1 MNRVARFVPI
11 LTWLP
16 RYDRAWLPL
25 DVIAGLTVW
34 ALVVPESMAYAG
46 IAGVPVQY
54 GLYAVPLAVLGYL
67 IFGSSRQLFVGPS
80 ATVASISAVS
90 VGVVAAGNASGA
102 NVIVLTAALSLLV
115 GVLYLIGGLLR
126 LGFIA
131 RFFAKPVLDG
141 FIVGLG
147 IYIAVGQ
154 LHKLVGIPS
163 PAGDTVEVFVRD
175 IVAFPSWQP
184 WTVAVGF
191 LSLAALFAMARF
203 TPRVPGALVVVVLS
217 ILATKALDLTA
228 HGVAVVG
235 SVPTGFSFA
244 PWDTLTVDD
253 VVGLMPGAI
262 AVVIVGFAQSVAIAK
277 AYSAKYGYR
286 IDASQEMI
294 GYGAANLGAGV
305 LQGITVT
312 GSLSKSGAAE
322 EAGGKSPVLLAVVSA
337 LVLLTILLLAGLF
350 ADLPEAVLAAVVI
363 HAVSGMMKPT
373 ELVRL
378 RRAHQAEFWLALG
391 ALLGVIVVGILAG
404 IVIGVLFSFVLL
416 IRQLDHPHVGILGR
430 DDGRGLFRDLATH
443 PEFRPVPGALLYRF
457 EAPLIFANAEIF
469 TDDVLERLAK
479 AGDQW
484 PTTVI
489 LDMET
494 IAEVD
499 TTGADALKVLHDTL
513 AAHGTRLLFARTTAS
528 VIDVLRRNG
537 VLTIIGEQN
546 LYPSLADAV
555 AAHQGV
561 ER

>member
-1 MNRVARFVPI
+1 M
-11 LTWLP
+11 
-16 RYDRAWLPL
+16 
-25 DVIAGLTVW
+25 
-34 ALVVPESMAYAG
+34 
-46 IAGVPVQY
+46 
-54 GLYAVPLAVLGYL
+54 
-67 IFGSSRQLFVGPS
+67 
-80 ATVASISAVS
+80 
-90 VGVVAAGNASGA
+90 
-102 NVIVLTAALSLLV
+102 
-115 GVLYLIGGLLR
+115 
-126 LGFIA
+126 FI
-131 RFFAKPVLDG
+131 
-141 FIVGLG
+141 
-147 IYIAVGQ
+147 
-154 LHKLVGIPS
+154 
-163 PAGDTVEVFVRD
+163 RD
-175 IVAFPSWQP
+175 ILAFASWQP

-217 ILATKALDLTA
+217 ILATKTLDLTA

-244 PWDTLTVDD
+244 PWDTLTVNDL
-253 VVGLMPGAI
+253 VGLLPGAI

-294 GYGAANLGAGV
+294 GYGAANLGAGL

-378 RRAHQAEFWLALG
+378 RRARQAEFWLALG
-391 ALLGVIVVGILAG
+391 ALLGVIVIGILAG
-404 IVIGVLFSFVLL
+404 IVIGVALSFVLL

-430 DDGRGLFRDLATH
+430 DAGRGLFRDLATH
-443 PEFRPVPGALLYRF
+443 PEFEAIPGAVLYRF

-469 TDDVLERLAK
+469 TDDVLERINA
-479 AGDQW
+479 AGEQR
-484 PTTVI
+484 PTAVI

-499 TTGADALKVLHDTL
+499 TTGAAALQVLHDTL
-513 AAHGTRLLFARTTAS
+513 AAHGTRLMLARTTAS
-528 VIDVLRRNG
+528 VVDVLRRNG
-537 VLTIIGEQN
+537 VLAVIGEQN
-546 LYPSLADAV
+546 LYSSLADAV
-555 AAHQGV
+555 AAHQGAQG
-561 ER
+561 